1 MFMKYNDL
9 PGDEELKEKGGTGD
23 CGYPSENEMVPFSRV
38 VARPPEEDGWR
49 TIYWRQHETLL

>member
-23 CGYPSENEMVPFSRV
+23 CGYPSENEMVLFHV
-38 VARPPEEDGWR
+38 
-49 TIYWRQHETLL
+49 L